1 MIEIDMEGKGI
12 RASILLVL
20 MLVLMVLCN
29 ARMAASDC
37 FTPCVQKCK
46 LQIEPGKCIKECE
59 IKCGDGP
66 DVNRQNPVDDGKEA
80 AKLS

>member
-1 MIEIDMEGKGI
+1 
-12 RASILLVL
+12 
-20 MLVLMVLCN
+20 
-29 ARMAASDC
+29 MAASDC

-66 DVNRQNPVDDGKEA
+66 DVNRQNQVDDGKEA